1 MEENQ
6 LQLQPMEFVGEDIDP
21 NELPIDT
28 DLPEVQDIPL
38 VTPMSEA
45 QQEEAKALMYAVT
58 ADSKFYTD
66 PLAFTPQY
74 FGEHVREMVGQLQGE
89 EAAVRRDALLQV
101 LSDPDLDVTGRIEIG
116 RSIYKESY
124 DASIARRSAMMTVA
138 AAQAENE
145 PDDVATETLADAAD
159 AAEELPVSLTPA
171 YTDGVDIGL
180 TPYGWVIKIQQA
192 YNEADENTR
201 FTDVLGSLIPTAY
214 QDVTSE
220 IASRL
225 GMDMEKYGAW
235 LAQGSAM
242 REVGKELELRWR
254 EAENGTAE
262 QKEAF
267 AADVDAV
274 LEVLKNNSGTFDD
287 TNNAIATVILA
298 EAFPSVLRGESA
310 LDAVEMPR
318 QQALAEE
325 ALARFQT
332 AKANMEAY
340 VAAGNNE
347 LAAQAEQ
354 AMEEARADRIAAV
367 SAAGRAARG
376 STTFNEWLG
385 NFSSL
390 DDLLLIGGL
399 GTNIAQ
405 AALRAG
411 RRSLGRNVT
420 AVNKAAPDI
429 AVAAVQRGLTT
440 DATTVMGTRVEK
452 PELLQAVLPNV
463 RPVEVDAGVNAA
475 LRLTEE
481 ERFALDQAKSNV
493 GYVRYSADEQ
503 AEAVQEITDSF
514 LKNTDAAPAAI
525 NVANS
530 TIRLFQTE
538 GGDTAVRVAGVFG
551 ASPTAPFRS
560 GTAARA
566 AAKRVFGT
574 DANVRVLK
582 YDPADGGKLV
592 DAPEGAWGRG
602 KFYFSVDTNIPFD
615 AARNVNERLAFG
627 EGAIRPGL
635 VNRWWWKT
643 WGRGRNMFNP
653 LSQMGT
659 VFDARWIDEL
669 HSSRDA
675 AGAVRAG
682 LMKSLDDSVKR
693 LSSDEYETF
702 NSILR
707 EGSKAERTYTVD
719 ELRAVANAGGY
730 SLTPNVERSYYQF
743 RRAMD
748 AQYEV
753 MDTFA
758 RNRLL
763 AEGFQEIVGPLGRVG
778 FAKTAPIP
786 SNSIIVFD
794 ALKNVH
800 VQMTPSELRAAE
812 KSGQRLMQ
820 LERPILRARS
830 ETNYVLAGGKVE
842 ARALPARGVLP
853 RVEGYIP
860 RVYNAPYVV
869 YGIKDGVE
877 KALGTAST
885 QADAEKLAARLK
897 NVQRK
902 SNGRRMQ
909 GYTNFTFRPD
919 RRTATMG
926 ESGVL
931 AEEILGNLGGLGFG
945 QRTASRLLNGSKDI
959 GDNLMEPVE
968 AAIRAADAVAY
979 TVTKGDLIRQ
989 MEERAFAMAKVRM
1002 AGEEKVELI
1011 TLEDYAGHFRSKGW
1025 DEAADQLDAVMA
1037 QAAVMRGMP
1046 DSVGLTVEAIYRG
1059 LEDVFTRLKFNS
1071 GAAWAAEAAA
1081 RRADPVGGRLMAIS
1095 HFATVATNWTG
1106 QIALQMAQPMLLTGL
1121 SGPQNVVRGY
1131 RTALTAMLPLVWRH
1145 FAGGAAI
1152 DPKMQTTLIKRVG
1165 QAAGLEASE
1174 AAEFVAAIERSGIF
1188 DAVAMDTRMRIQA
1201 RERATELM
1209 LNRAQRKGA
1218 PKNGSFFRR
1227 QAAKLSRMG
1236 GTGKESVMLGV
1247 ERAGFTTSEMFN
1259 QLVTFSTLYARDK
1272 AAGVANLKNRRY
1284 LDSLVGRTREVTG
1297 SMVPDASYGFQR
1309 GFGKLMFQFVSY
1321 PWKMTQLALPEV
1333 LGGSRRFTQR
1343 EKNGILAAQFV
1354 MYGAAGVPFASYM
1367 TDKINKYVAEHQGL
1381 LGDESGAL
1389 VEAWNNP
1396 ATQAAMQGFLM
1407 DWSVNQIINLLSD
1420 EESGLDVASRFAP
1433 MGGTRFAIEKF
1444 TEPFLNPSAKSF
1456 VDMLLG
1462 QPGFTASNIGSYLK
1476 NVWHISLAQAQD
1488 LDTIPFDQ
1496 RLEQLG
1502 KEGLALFVAQYRRE
1516 LALELAESMDGFVMG
1531 GGYVSQE
1538 RLTEVEKMAFRLFNM
1553 QTTDREE
1560 YRKLR
1565 REFRNSRFQQGDEE
1579 RTVQARQYAN
1589 DYFNQLL
1596 RNNALWHDQL
1606 LPQEQIER
1614 LRDDWVG
1621 NQSLLFSVAF
1631 NDDPEMLK
1639 LINESVATRI
1649 NEVMAKGGRDTA
1661 EQRLVDDLTSK
1672 LKSGID
1678 NPASLINRLMD
1689 SDALTDAQKAQVELV
1704 RVHLF
1709 EEEEN

>member
-1 MEENQ
+1 MEEQTNQ
-6 LQLQPMEFVGEDIDP
+6 LEMGPVEFLAEDIDP
-21 NELPIDT
+21 NDLPIDT
-28 DLPEVQDIPL
+28 DLPEAQDIPL
-38 VTPMSEA
+38 VTPMSDA
-45 QQEEAKALMYAVT
+45 QQEEAKAIMYAVT

-124 DASIARRSAMMTVA
+124 DAAIARRSAMMNVA
-138 AAQAENE
+138 TAQAEQE

-159 AAEELPVSLTPA
+159 AAEELPTSMAPA

-180 TPYGWVIKIQQA
+180 TPYGWVTKIQQA
-192 YNEADENTR
+192 YQEADANTR
-201 FTDVLGSLIPTAY
+201 FTDITGSLTPFAY

-220 IASRL
+220 IAGKL
-225 GMDMEKYGAW
+225 GMDMEKYGSW
-235 LAQGSAM
+235 LAQGSVM
-242 REVGKELELRWR
+242 REIGKELELRWR
-254 EAENGTAE
+254 EAENGTPE
-262 QKEAF
+262 EREAF
-267 AADVDAV
+267 SNDVNAV
-274 LEVLKNNSGTFDD
+274 LGVLKNNSGTFDD
-287 TNNAIATVILA
+287 TNNAISTAILA
-298 EAFPSVLRGESA
+298 EAFPSIISGEYANAALEENRQAGLLSDAQQRIASAERRIEVAIQTNDPGLR
-310 LDAVEMPR
+310 R
-318 QQALAEE
+318 QAERELEE
-325 ALARFQT
+325 A
-332 AKANMEAY
+332 KADS
-340 VAAGNNE
+340 VAARVKPGV
-347 LAAQAEQ
+347 L
-354 AMEEARADRIAAV
+354 DV
-367 SAAGRAARG
+367 
-376 STTFNEWLG
+376 TFNEWLG
-385 NFSSL
+385 NFSSI
-390 DDLLLIGGL
+390 DDLLLVGGL
-399 GTNIAQ
+399 ATNAAQ
-405 AALRAG
+405 MALKAG
-411 RRSLGRNVT
+411 RRILPRNVT
-420 AVNKAAPDI
+420 TANKAAPDI
-429 AVAAVQRGLTT
+429 VVAAVQRGLTT
-440 DATTVMGTRVEK
+440 DATVLGARVEK

-463 RPVEVDAGVNAA
+463 RPVEVDSSVNAA

-481 ERFALDQAKSNV
+481 ERFALDQAKANV

-503 AEAVQEITDSF
+503 AEAVSEITDSF

-530 TIRLFQTE
+530 NVRLFQTE

-566 AAKRVFGT
+566 AAKRIFGT

-592 DAPEGAWGRG
+592 NAPEGAWGRG
-602 KFYFSVDTNIPFD
+602 KFYFSVDTNIPYE
-615 AARNVNERLAFG
+615 AAVDVNQRLAFG
-627 EGAIRPGL
+627 EGAIRPGI

-643 WGRGRNMFNP
+643 LGKGRNLFNP
-653 LSQMGT
+653 LSQLGT
-659 VFDARWIDEL
+659 VFNARWIDEL

-682 LMKSLDDSVKR
+682 LVKSLDDSVQR
-693 LSSDEYETF
+693 LSSDEGEAF

-719 ELRAVANAGGY
+719 ELRAVAQAGGY
-730 SLTPNVERSYYQF
+730 QLTENIERSYYQF

-748 AQYEV
+748 AQHEV
-753 MDTFA
+753 MDIFA
-758 RNRLL
+758 RKRLL
-763 AEGFQEIVGPLGRVG
+763 ADGFKEIAGPLGRVG
-778 FAKTAPIP
+778 FAKPTAIP
-786 SNSIIVFD
+786 SGSITVFD
-794 ALKNVH
+794 PIKNAH
-800 VQMTPSELRAAE
+800 VKMTPSELRAAE
-812 KSGQRLMQ
+812 KSGQMLMQ
-820 LERPILRARS
+820 LDRPILRARS
-830 ETNYVLAGGKVE
+830 ETSFVLAGGKVE
-842 ARALPARGVLP
+842 VRALPARGVLP

-877 KALGTAST
+877 KALGTAAT
-885 QADAEKLAARLK
+885 EADAAKLAARLK
-897 NVQRK
+897 NVQQK
-902 SNGRRMQ
+902 SGGRRMQ

-959 GDNLMEPVE
+959 GDNMMEPVE

-979 TVTKGDLIRQ
+979 AVTKGDVIRQ
-989 MEERAFAMAKVRM
+989 MEERAFAMAKARM

-1011 TLEDYAGHFRSKGW
+1011 SLQDYVNHFRSKGW
-1025 DEAADQLDAVMA
+1025 DKEADQLEAVLS
-1037 QAAVMRGMP
+1037 QTAVMRGMP
-1046 DSVGLTVEAIYRG
+1046 DSVGLTVESIYRG
-1059 LEDVFTRLKFNS
+1059 LEAVFAKAKWNA
-1071 GAAWAAEAAA
+1071 GAAWAAENAAK
-1081 RRADPVGGRLMAIS
+1081 RTDPVGSKLMTVS
-1095 HFATVATNWTG
+1095 HFATVATNWAG

-1121 SGPQNVVRGY
+1121 SGPQNVLRGY

-1145 FAGGAAI
+1145 FASGGAV
-1152 DPKMQTTLIKRVG
+1152 DPKMQRNLVRNLGK
-1165 QAAGLEASE
+1165 AAGMDADE
-1174 AAEFVAAIERSGIF
+1174 AADFVAVIERTGIF

-1201 RERATELM
+1201 RDRATELM

-1227 QAAKLSRMG
+1227 QSAKLSRMV
-1236 GTGKESVMLGV
+1236 GTGKENVMLGV

-1259 QLVTFSTLYARDK
+1259 QLVTFATLYARDK
-1272 AAGVANLKNRRY
+1272 AAGTANLKNRRY
-1284 LDSLVGRTREVTG
+1284 VDSLVGRTREVTG
-1297 SMVPDASYGFQR
+1297 SMVPEASYGFQR

-1333 LGGSRRFTQR
+1333 LGGSRRFTQA
-1343 EKNGILAAQFV
+1343 EKNGILGAQFV
-1354 MYGAAGVPFASYM
+1354 MYGAAGVPFASYI
-1367 TDKINKYVAEHQGL
+1367 TSKINEYVTEHQGL

-1396 ATQAAMQGFLM
+1396 VVQTAMQGFLM

-1420 EESGLDVASRFAP
+1420 EESSLDVAGRFAP
-1433 MGGTRFAIEKF
+1433 MGGTQFAIEKF
-1444 TEPFLNPSAKSF
+1444 TEPFLNPNAKSF
-1456 VDMLLG
+1456 VDLLLG
-1462 QPGFTASNIGSYLK
+1462 QPGFTASNVGGYVKTLYH
-1476 NVWHISLAQAQD
+1476 VSLAQAQE

-1502 KEGLALFVAQYRRE
+1502 KEGLSLFVAQYRRE
-1516 LALELAESMDGFVMG
+1516 LALELAESMDGFAMG
-1531 GGYVSQE
+1531 GGMISQE
-1538 RLTEVEKMAFRLFNM
+1538 RMTEVEKMAFRLFNM

-1560 YRKLR
+1560 YWKLR
-1565 REFRNSRFQQGDEE
+1565 REFRNSRYQQGDEE
-1579 RTVQARQYAN
+1579 HTVQAGEYAN

-1596 RNNALWHDQL
+1596 RNNAMWHDQL

-1639 LINESVATRI
+1639 LINEQMNVKI
-1649 NEVMAKGGRDTA
+1649 LEVMNNQGRSLA
-1661 EQRLVDDLTSK
+1661 EQQLVDDLTSK

-1689 SDALTDAQKAQVELV
+1689 SDAITDAQKAQVEQV

>member
-6 LQLQPMEFVGEDIDP
+6 LQLGPVEFVGEDIDP

-28 DLPEVQDIPL
+28 DLPENQDIPL
-38 VTPMSEA
+38 VTPMSDA
-45 QQEEAKALMYAVT
+45 QQEEARAMMYAVT

-74 FGEHVREMVGQLQGE
+74 FGEHVREMVRQLQGE

-124 DASIARRSAMMTVA
+124 DAAIARRSAMMNVA
-138 AAQAENE
+138 VSQAAQE

-159 AAEELPVSLTPA
+159 AAEELPTSMSPA

-180 TPYGWVIKIQQA
+180 TPYGWVTKIQQA
-192 YNEADENTR
+192 YTQAEENTR
-201 FTDVLGSLIPTAY
+201 FSDIAGSVIPFAY
-214 QDVTSE
+214 QTVTSE
-220 IASRL
+220 IASKL

-235 LAQGSAM
+235 LAQGSVM
-242 REVGKELELRWR
+242 REIGRELELRWR
-254 EAENGTAE
+254 EAENGTPE
-262 QKEAF
+262 EREAF
-267 AADVDAV
+267 TNDVNAV

-287 TNNAIATVILA
+287 TNNAISTVILS
-298 EAFPSVLRGESA
+298 EAFPYVLRGESA
-310 LDAVEMPR
+310 LDAIEVPR
-318 QQALAEE
+318 QEAIAEE
-325 ALARFQT
+325 ALARFNS

-340 VAAGNNE
+340 VKAGNNE
-347 LAAQAEQ
+347 LAAQAKEE
-354 AMEEARADRIAAV
+354 MEIARADRIAAV
-367 SAAGRAARG
+367 SAAGRDDRG
-376 STTFNEWLG
+376 MTFNEWLG
-385 NFSSL
+385 NFSSI
-390 DDLLLIGGL
+390 DDLLLVGGL
-399 GTNIAQ
+399 ATNIAQ
-405 AALRAG
+405 AALKAG
-411 RRSLGRNVT
+411 RRTLPRNIT
-420 AVNKAAPDI
+420 TTNKAAPDI
-429 AVAAVQRGLTT
+429 VVAAVQRGLTT
-440 DATTVMGTRVEK
+440 DATVLGARVEK

-463 RPVEVDAGVNAA
+463 RPVEVDSSVNAA

-481 ERFALDQAKSNV
+481 ERFALEQSKANV

-503 AEAVQEITDSF
+503 AEAVSEITDSF

-530 TIRLFQTE
+530 NVRLFQTE

-560 GTAARA
+560 GAAAREA
-566 AAKRVFGT
+566 ARKVFGS

-602 KFYFSVDTNIPFD
+602 KFYFSVDTNIPYE
-615 AARNVNERLAFG
+615 AAVNVNQRLAFG

-643 WGRGRNMFNP
+643 LGKGRNMFNP
-653 LSQMGT
+653 LSQLGT

-682 LMKSLDDSVKR
+682 LLKALDDSVKR
-693 LSSDEYETF
+693 LSSDEYEAF

-707 EGSKAERTYTVD
+707 EGSKAARTYTVD
-719 ELRAVANAGGY
+719 ELRTVAQAGGY
-730 SLTPNVERSYYQF
+730 QLTDNIQRSYYQF
-743 RRAMD
+743 RRALD
-748 AQYEV
+748 AQHEV

-758 RNRLL
+758 RKRLL
-763 AEGFQEIVGPLGRVG
+763 ADGFKEVAGPLGRVG
-778 FAKTAPIP
+778 FAKPVAIP
-786 SNSIIVFD
+786 SGSITVFD
-794 ALKNVH
+794 PIKNTH
-800 VQMTPSELRAAE
+800 VKMTPSELRAAE
-812 KSGQRLMQ
+812 KNGQMLMQ
-820 LERPILRARS
+820 LDRPILRARS
-830 ETNYVLAGGKVE
+830 ETSFVLAGGKVE
-842 ARALPARGVLP
+842 VRALPARGVLP

-877 KALGTAST
+877 KALGTAAT
-885 QADAEKLAARLK
+885 EADAAKLAARLK
-897 NVQRK
+897 NVQQK

-909 GYTNFTFRPD
+909 GYSNFTFRPD

-945 QRTASRLLNGSKDI
+945 QRTASRLINGSKDI

-979 TVTKGDLIRQ
+979 TVTKGDVIRQ
-989 MEERAFAMAKVRM
+989 MEERAFAMAKTRM

-1011 TLEDYAGHFRSKGW
+1011 GLEDYVNHFRSKGW
-1025 DEAADQLDAVMA
+1025 DKEADQIEAVLA
-1037 QAAVMRGMP
+1037 QTAVMRGMP
-1046 DSVGLTVEAIYRG
+1046 DSVGLTAEAIYRG
-1059 LEDVFTRLKFNS
+1059 LESVFARAKWNT
-1071 GAAWAAEAAA
+1071 GAAWAAEKAAE
-1081 RRADPVGGRLMAIS
+1081 RADPVGGKLMALS

-1121 SGPQNVVRGY
+1121 SGPQNVLRGY

-1145 FAGGAAI
+1145 FASGGAI
-1152 DPKMQTTLIKRVG
+1152 DPKAQRNLVRAVG
-1165 QAAGLEASE
+1165 KAAGMEADE
-1174 AAEFVAAIERSGIF
+1174 AADFVAVIERTGIF

-1201 RERATELM
+1201 RDRATELM

-1218 PKNGSFFRR
+1218 PKNGGFFRR
-1227 QAAKLSRMG
+1227 QAAKLSRMA
-1236 GTGKESVMLGV
+1236 GTGKENVMLGV

-1272 AAGVANLKNRRY
+1272 ATGVANLKNRRY
-1284 LDSLVGRTREVTG
+1284 VDSLVGRTREVTG
-1297 SMVPDASYGFQR
+1297 SMVREASYGFQR

-1321 PWKMTQLALPEV
+1321 PWKMTQLALPEA
-1333 LGGSRRFTQR
+1333 LGGSRRFTQA
-1343 EKNGILAAQFV
+1343 EKNGILGAQFV
-1354 MYGAAGVPFASYM
+1354 MYGAAGVPFASYIIN
-1367 TDKINKYVAEHQGL
+1367 KINEYVAEHQGL

-1396 ATQAAMQGFLM
+1396 VVQTAFQGFLM

-1420 EESGLDVASRFAP
+1420 EESNLDVAGRFAP
-1433 MGGTRFAIEKF
+1433 MGGTQFAIEKF
-1444 TEPFLNPSAKSF
+1444 TEPFLNPDAKSF
-1456 VDMLLG
+1456 VDLLLG
-1462 QPGFTASNIGSYLK
+1462 QPGFTASKVGAYVQTLHH
-1476 NVWHISLAQAQD
+1476 VTLAQAQE

-1516 LALELAESMDGFVMG
+1516 LALELAESMDGFAMG
-1531 GGYVSQE
+1531 GGMISQE
-1538 RLTEVEKMAFRLFNM
+1538 RMTEVEKMAFRLFNI
-1553 QTTDREE
+1553 QTTDRED
-1560 YRKLR
+1560 YWKLR
-1565 REFRNSRFQQGDEE
+1565 REFRNSRYQQGDEE
-1579 RTVQARQYAN
+1579 RTVQAREYAN

-1596 RNNALWHDQL
+1596 RNNAMWHDQL

-1639 LINESVATRI
+1639 LINEQVSGKI
-1649 NEVMAKGGRDTA
+1649 LEVMNNQGRTLA

-1678 NPASLINRLMD
+1678 NPASLINRLMN
-1689 SDALTDAQKAQVELV
+1689 SDALTDAQKAQVEQV